1 MKGVLTEIDFIRDSE
16 TVQFSF
22 NLTAPVPV
30 LSNGIVSLLNA
41 TITLYTTKKSRG
53 SDEYDKYKLSGS
65 GRETILGE
73 LTSNGKLSLRG
84 NKTMFTLQ
92 VKPASIKPGFR
103 IGPSD
108 WSIQRIQSFGWL
120 RFKLV

>member
-1 MKGVLTEIDFIRDSE
+1 MKGVLTGIDFIRDSE

-53 SDEYDKYKLSGS
+53 SDEYEKYRLSGS

-73 LTSNGKLSLRG
+73 LTSYGILSLRQG
-84 NKTMFTLQ
+84 
-92 VKPASIKPGFR
+92 KPTFR
-103 IGPSD
+103 LYRVS
-108 WSIQRIQSFGWL
+108 Q
-120 RFKLV
+120 